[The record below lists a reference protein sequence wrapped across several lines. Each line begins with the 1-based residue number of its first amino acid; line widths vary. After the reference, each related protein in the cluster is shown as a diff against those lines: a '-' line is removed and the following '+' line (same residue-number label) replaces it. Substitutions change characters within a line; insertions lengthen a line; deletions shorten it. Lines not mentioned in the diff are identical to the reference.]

1 MESPFLFSTCFRTL
15 LFQFVGRQSQKECG
29 FQCTVMLVL
38 LLWRAGIVP
47 HYSESDSITSFE
59 LEWGELEASHV
70 GTVIVGDMN
79 VHHVQCLT
87 YSIHTTPA
95 DIALRTWAAEHGL
108 RQLVKKTHSRKQ
120 ST

>member
-1 MESPFLFSTCFRTL
+1 
-15 LFQFVGRQSQKECG
+15 
-29 FQCTVMLVL
+29 MLVL

-108 RQLVKKTHSRKQ
+108 RQLVKKPTRGSNLLDLVLTDMPNFVHS
-120 ST
+120 